1 MSEHVEIGW
10 AVLEKYGHIRLGGY
24 VTEEQ
29 RFGGTVGRIDI
40 PMADGSTMTQFFG
53 ANSIYG
59 LTPVSEEVAR
69 AVAARSQPEPVHRY
83 ELPPALIP
91 ATEMPQGD
99 TYGDDPRDNEED
111 EPF

>member
-1 MSEHVEIGW
+1 MSDNGEIGW

-24 VTEEQ
+24 ITEEQ

-53 ANSIYG
+53 AKAVYG

-69 AVAARSQPEPVHRY
+69 AVAALAQPEPVHRY

-91 ATEMPQGD
+91 ATEIPQGD
-99 TYGDDPRDNEED
+99 ED
-111 EPF
+111 EDCPF

>member
-1 MSEHVEIGW
+1 MSENVEIGW

-59 LTPVSEEVAR
+59 LTPVSETIAR
-69 AVAARSQPEPVHRY
+69 AVAAQSQPEPVHRY
-83 ELPPALIP
+83 ELPLALIQ
-91 ATEMPQGD
+91 ATEPPQD
-99 TYGDDPRDNEED
+99 DRYGDDSHDD
-111 EPF
+111 EGPF